1 MAAPVLF
8 GLACLLACASVEGT
22 GGEAWTGFQ
31 MKNSGVVPMGNLGDA
46 TARVRQLIQDRKT
59 SQEKLYTEQD
69 AWKMELDHNTLLSY
83 EKRDLIG
90 KHAAMKYSQMYYNQ
104 LYYRTWNRNEQL
116 HAENTALNATVQN
129 FEQLIKN
136 YKQRHFWWSR
146 DTEALDQQN
155 KDLMKEVGAI
165 HNGNTGN
172 GDSQSGGP
180 GARTFGLTKHRQ
192 DSVHRKLL
200 NDAYYKA
207 VDTLALAMR
216 ADKEKY
222 INHAVEARVL
232 KNNAV
237 VDNTGIESHVVT
249 LTAQRNYELTR
260 KLIETH
266 KKKNEDKRRAQYLA
280 EANALDAKQRLLEAE
295 LKKLVMQNERL
306 RELQKEHEEERIDRK
321 KDRDMQKWQ
330 YVEALLQRN
339 AAVTYR
345 DKMIAGYTQERA
357 TRDAW
362 LKRLSES
369 ADRQATYEVS
379 LTDCEEENRHLEQHK
394 MQLTQRN
401 AFLRKNCQHTHN
413 F

>member
-1 MAAPVLF
+1 MGRQQKTSGTIAMGDLTNPINGAA
-8 GLACLLACASVEGT
+8 A
-22 GGEAWTGFQ
+22 
-31 MKNSGVVPMGNLGDA
+31 K
-46 TARVRQLIQDRKT
+46 VRQLIQERKDA
-59 SQEKLYTEQD
+59 QETLYTEQD
-69 AWKMELDHNTLLSY
+69 KWKMELDHNTLLSY
-83 EKRDLIG
+83 EKRDLNA
-90 KHAAMKYSQMYYNQ
+90 KHNAMAYSTHYYNQ
-104 LYYRTWNRNEQL
+104 LYYRTWLRNEQL
-116 HAENTALNATVQN
+116 HNENTVTNSTVQV
-129 FEQLIKN
+129 FEQLIKD

-146 DTEALDQQN
+146 DTEALDDQN
-155 KDLMKEVGAI
+155 KMLMREVGAI

-172 GDSQSGGP
+172 GDSQSGGA
-180 GARTFGLTKHRQ
+180 GSRTFGLTKHRQ

-207 VDTLALAMR
+207 VDDISLVMR

-260 KLIETH
+260 KLIETN
-266 KKKNEDKRRAQYLA
+266 KKKNEDVRRAQYLA
-280 EANALDAKQRLLEAE
+280 EANALEAKQKLLEE
-295 LKKLVMQNERL
+295 SLKKVVMQNERL

-330 YVEALLQRN
+330 YVEALLQKN

-345 DKMIAGYTQERA
+345 DKMIDGYNVERA
-357 TRDAW
+357 ARDNW
-362 LKRLSES
+362 LLRMSQS

-379 LTDCEEENRHLEQHK
+379 LTDCEEDNRHLVQHK
-394 MQLTQRN
+394 KALTQRN
-401 AFLRKNCQHTHN
+401 SFLRKNCQHTHN